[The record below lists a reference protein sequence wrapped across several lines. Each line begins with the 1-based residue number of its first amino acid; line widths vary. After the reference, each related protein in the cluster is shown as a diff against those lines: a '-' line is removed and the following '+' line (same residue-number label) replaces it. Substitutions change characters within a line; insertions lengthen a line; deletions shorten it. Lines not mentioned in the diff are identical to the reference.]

1 MKIDLSMVGI
11 FEDSELELDKKNY
24 IFFGKNGTGK
34 STFTEEIKK
43 MTSDYDVSV
52 FQGFRKVGI

>member
-1 MKIDLSMVGI
+1 MIPLYRSPSSQIALISFYDTI
-11 FEDSELELDKKNY
+11 
-24 IFFGKNGTGK
+24 IGKNGTGK

-52 FQGFRKVGI
+52 FQGFRKVGIY

>member
-1 MKIDLSMVGI
+1 MKIDLLMVDT
-11 FEDSELELDKKNY
+11 FEDRIGIRKK
-24 IFFGKNGTGK
+24 ITFIFGKNGTGK

-52 FQGFRKVGI
+52 FQGFRKVGIY